1 MSAEGYVVGI
11 DGGGTSARAV
21 VTDANLV
28 IYGESKVES
37 VNPVVVGKEV
47 AAERI
52 HAAVREALEIAGIA
66 PEAVRAAGIGVAGAA
81 ATHSEAWLRE
91 AVTGVLPAAVVVPST
106 DYEIALVGAHGKR
119 EGVLVLAGTGS
130 LAYGVNAAG
139 ESLLAGGYGYLL
151 GDEGGGYWVGL
162 HGLKA
167 VIAASEGRAAQTLLT
182 DLLLGTLKLST
193 TRELIPWLYRSE
205 TPRVRDIAALAPL
218 VVDCAGSDQAANDI
232 VMAGAQHLET
242 YASTVVKRLSIEEP
256 AIAFAG
262 SLLGSHNALSDALC
276 ARLGL
281 ETPPVPLYPPM
292 IGAALLALEN

>member
-1 MSAEGYVVGI
+1 MSVDGYVVGI

-28 IYGESKVES
+28 IYGEGKVES
-37 VNPVVVGKEV
+37 VNPVVVGREV

-52 HAAVREALEIAGIA
+52 HEAVREALEIAGIA
-66 PEAVRAAGIGVAGAA
+66 PEAVRVAGIGVAGAA
-81 ATHSEAWLRE
+81 ATHSETWLRE
-91 AVTGVLPAAVVVPST
+91 VVTGVLPAAVVVPST

-139 ESLLAGGYGYLL
+139 ESMLVGGYGYLL
-151 GDEGGGYWVGL
+151 GDEGGGYWLGL

-182 DLLLGTLKLST
+182 DLLLGALNLNTP
-193 TRELIPWLYRSE
+193 RELIPWLYRSE
-205 TPRVRDIAALAPL
+205 SPRVRDIAALAPM
-218 VVDCAGSDQAANDI
+218 VVDCAGNDQAAYDI

-242 YASTVVKRLSIEEP
+242 YVSTVVQHLSIVEP

-262 SLLGSHNALSDALC
+262 SLLSRPNALSDALC
-276 ARLGL
+276 AWLGL
-281 ETPPVPLYPPM
+281 ETPPIPLYPPM
-292 IGAALLALEN
+292 IGAALLALEK